1 MVRKL
6 PRQTDYFSSGAFLAW
21 RCKNETFPVQA
32 ASGKSAA
39 LPFFFFFGRMTMT
52 STVFY
57 VLYCVRRTIVF
68 SVEEKKTQLTMTEY
82 VSTRWKERGHS
93 DARMKMRGQKWSQK
107 MEHE

>member
-39 LPFFFFFGRMTMT
+39 LPFFFWSDDNDQYSILCSVLCTENNCVFCRGKKDTVDHDGVCIHPLERARPFG
-52 STVFY
+52 
-57 VLYCVRRTIVF
+57 CQN
-68 SVEEKKTQLTMTEY
+68 EN
-82 VSTRWKERGHS
+82 
-93 DARMKMRGQKWSQK
+93 ARSE
-107 MEHE
+107 MEPENGA